1 MSIKRASAAVAAA
14 GLVIGLAS
22 PLAAA
27 PGDYAGTVPAPPD
40 VPAAGTEYVG
50 TSPPATPVVIPVG
63 LPPAGSDYAGIGSDY
78 AGIALDHTR
87 IASGH
92 LRSGTQSA
100 QPAAEVE
107 GGVRRASPASSSSL
121 PVTSGDLAG
130 LTGMGL
136 LALGV
141 FGSLRRRT
149 S

>member
-14 GLVIGLAS
+14 GFVVGLAS

-27 PGDYAGTVPAPPD
+27 PGDYAGTAPAPPD
-40 VPAAGTEYVG
+40 VPAVGTEFVG
-50 TSPPATPVVIPVG
+50 TSPPATPVA
-63 LPPAGSDYAGIGSDY
+63 LPPTGSDYAGIGSDY

-87 IASGH
+87 IASDHVGT
-92 LRSGTQSA
+92 GTQSA
-100 QPAAEVE
+100 QPTDEVD
-107 GGVRRASPASSSSL
+107 GGVRRARPAASSGL

>member
-1 MSIKRASAAVAAA
+1 MHGKRAGAAVVAA
-14 GLVIGLAS
+14 GLVVGLAS

-27 PGDYAGTVPAPPD
+27 PGDYAGTVPVSPD
-40 VPAAGTEYVG
+40 VPAAGAEYVG
-50 TSPPATPVVIPVG
+50 TSPPATPPALPVV
-63 LPPAGSDYAGIGSDY
+63 LPPAGSDYAGIVSDY

-92 LRSGTQSA
+92 AGTGTSA
-100 QPAAEVE
+100 GRPAAEDE
-107 GGVRRASPASSSSL
+107 GSVRRGRPAASSSL

-149 S
+149 T